1 VISTDVSD
9 SGSIPLNSTFGV
21 VMVSTGHKEVTEAG
35 SVRAKTQ
42 TLTKSLVSPVKQ
54 HQLLLDPK
62 GDGVISAL
70 STK

>member
-1 VISTDVSD
+1 
-9 SGSIPLNSTFGV
+9 
-21 VMVSTGHKEVTEAG
+21 MTEAY
-35 SVRAKTQ
+35 SVRVKTQ

-54 HQLLLDPK
+54 PQLLLDIK

>member
-1 VISTDVSD
+1 
-9 SGSIPLNSTFGV
+9 
-21 VMVSTGHKEVTEAG
+21 VTEAC

-42 TLTKSLVSPVKQ
+42 MLTKSLVSPVKQ
-54 HQLLLDPK
+54 HLLLLDPK

>member
-1 VISTDVSD
+1 
-9 SGSIPLNSTFGV
+9 
-21 VMVSTGHKEVTEAG
+21 MTEAG
-35 SVRAKTQ
+35 SARAKTQ
-42 TLTKSLVSPVKQ
+42 TLTKSLVSLVKQ

>member
-1 VISTDVSD
+1 MFRTAVRFRST
-9 SGSIPLNSTFGV
+9 PLLGLQWFRRGIR
-21 VMVSTGHKEVTEAG
+21 KVTEAG

>member
-1 VISTDVSD
+1 
-9 SGSIPLNSTFGV
+9 
-21 VMVSTGHKEVTEAG
+21 MTEAG

-42 TLTKSLVSPVKQ
+42 MLTKSLVSPVKQ
-54 HQLLLDPK
+54 HQLLLEYK

>member
-1 VISTDVSD
+1 
-9 SGSIPLNSTFGV
+9 
-21 VMVSTGHKEVTEAG
+21 MTEAC

-54 HQLLLDPK
+54 HQLLLDLI
-62 GDGVISAL
+62 GDGVMSAL